1 MILPTKAEVLN
12 QHSIS
17 ALRLGYETKAKGPQG
32 IRSSSNRGR
41 VNLIQLRKA
50 DAALEVTI
58 HLCHRMT
65 RKRDQR
71 AIVSHRRSGAF
82 FLTQAVT
89 LYNKINRLMK
99 SFRLFSLFFLC
110 IRYQV

>member
-12 QHSIS
+12 QHAIS
-17 ALRLGYETKAKGPQG
+17 TLRLGYETKAKGPQG
-32 IRSSSNRGR
+32 IRSSSGEGEFHS
-41 VNLIQLRKA
+41 VEKGTDA

-89 LYNKINRLMK
+89 QNK
-99 SFRLFSLFFLC
+99 
-110 IRYQV
+110 